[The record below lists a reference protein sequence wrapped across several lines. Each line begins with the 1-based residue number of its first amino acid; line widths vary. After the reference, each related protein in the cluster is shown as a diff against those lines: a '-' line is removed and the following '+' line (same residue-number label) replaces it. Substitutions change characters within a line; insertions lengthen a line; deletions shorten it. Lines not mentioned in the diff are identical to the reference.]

1 MKKVKPPLKKVKPG
15 GLRKVKPDTQSAW
28 GSPQEK
34 YQRGCMLLL
43 FHKSLYEHRGEPCL
57 TDADYD
63 RLERFVEKLEK
74 AKGVKTHPRAPT
86 GKNVT
91 PALEDMPQTI
101 RTWLEI
107 YDETGH
113 PPALPAEFV

>member
-1 MKKVKPPLKKVKPG
+1 MKKVKPTLKKVKPG